1 MDIGGFS
8 QTVYAYVVPELAF
21 PMILGNPWKAHNKV
35 RTAPERKRFFHG
47 RARKWLVEGRNHEVL
62 EDSGTIQVLAT
73 QTLQEIEYDFVRVVT
88 TVEDI
93 EKALKTKE
101 YPTLEEL
108 KNKLPPEIHDMIP
121 LFS

>member
-1 MDIGGFS
+1 
-8 QTVYAYVVPELAF
+8 
-21 PMILGNPWKAHNKV
+21 
-35 RTAPERKRFFHG
+35 
-47 RARKWLVEGRNHEVL
+47 
-62 EDSGTIQVLAT
+62 VLAT
-73 QTLQEIEYDFVRVVT
+73 QTLREIEHDFVRVAT